1 MTPDIIEIG
10 LKLLDKGFAVA
21 VAVLCLVLLYKM
33 IPLFAQMKMVMIQTN
48 EIIHINNKEL
58 ADIKSVIEKNNEMLK
73 EVREKL

>member
-1 MTPDIIEIG
+1 MTPDFIEIG